1 MLKPKDFNTNKK
13 CQINEK
19 SFQLWQTNTY
29 ADYGT
34 KIKNH

>member
-1 MLKPKDFNTNKK
+1 MVKPKDFNANKK
-13 CQINEK
+13 CRINEK

-29 ADYGT
+29 ANYGT